1 MSRKIKRRVLKK
13 HKHKQ
18 LKFRHANMVYFY
30 KYIEGEGDFFRP
42 ITAIYT
48 SRPLAK
54 DAWGIHYR
62 YAPNVI
68 DYRLVWDW
76 YC

>member
-18 LKFRHANMVYFY
+18 LKFHHANMVYFY
-30 KYIEGEGDFFRP
+30 KYIEGESDFLRP
-42 ITAIYT
+42 VTAIYT

-54 DAWGIHYR
+54 GAWGIHYR
-62 YAPNVI
+62 HAPHVI